1 MYLIYRSLR
10 RSPDMSRKK
19 VRLSVIV
26 EAIEGTFDGWEQF
39 YNTATG
45 EVESLPDPDNSF
57 ADEDDL
63 EEKYEEIDSSD
74 DYVRLPSRDEL
85 NEYSIMENF
94 AEEKGR
100 KELFSVLRGRRP
112 FRRFKDMAGSIG
124 LIDEY
129 YRFRTNAFAR
139 IAREWCEE
147 NDIPYTD
154 DLDSEQV
161 LRIKHY
167 EELFDRVETSVR
179 KVKNA
184 VKKFEELGPVVAELE
199 KYYESDLWKN
209 DFADDE
215 AGKLPRT
222 LKRGVLSEDGVY
234 DLLEEVRRIR
244 ELSEN

>member
-1 MYLIYRSLR
+1 
-10 RSPDMSRKK
+10 MSRKV

-26 EAIEGTFDGWEQF
+26 EAIEETFDGWEQF

-45 EVESLPDPDNSF
+45 EVDSLPDPDNSF
-57 ADEDDL
+57 AGEDDL

-74 DYVRLPSRDEL
+74 DYVRLPSLDEL
-85 NEYSIMENF
+85 NEYSIMEDF

-100 KELFSVLRGRRP
+100 KELFNALGGSRP
-112 FRRFKDMAGSIG
+112 FRRFKDTAENIG

-129 YRFRTNAFAR
+129 YRFRTNAYAR

-167 EELFDRVETSVR
+167 EELFDRIDTSVR
-179 KVKNA
+179 KVKDSVRKLDA
-184 VKKFEELGPVVAELE
+184 LGPVVAELTE
-199 KYYESDLWKN
+199 YYESDLWKN